1 MTGHREFERLDIDKR
16 VNSEKLESQI
26 LKLRKMCFLKDLH
39 LGILRK
45 VDSLTEMLIS
55 WNEGD
60 EDIFEI
66 LDVIIEE
73 QDILIEGLK
82 RESSETQRTAENN
95 VSDISQEMDGI
106 VELLK
111 SLVQEKDL
119 ESESLRTEIKRKSEE
134 LKVSENKSFYNIIEQ
149 LLNSKQNT
157 GM

>member
-1 MTGHREFERLDIDKR
+1 
-16 VNSEKLESQI
+16 
-26 LKLRKMCFLKDLH
+26 MCFLKDLH

-95 VSDISQEMDGI
+95 ASDISQEMDGI